1 MPNRLIQNVFH
12 WILLK
17 DISGCP
23 QTSTEWKISKSY
35 QLLLHQLQAHQTLLY
50 WVLPS
55 KRSLSSFLASLLS
68 FLNCLSISALI
79 LFCSFCSSLKQQ
91 AIFIYLLSS
100 SLPHSPESPRI
111 TVFCLLGP
119 GHCLVWN
126 YRRNLCYVSCIYV
139 REGCGLGW
147 CCKCVGP
154 LASQLPLQV
163 IIEV

>member
-23 QTSTEWKISKSY
+23 QTSGEWKISKSY

-91 AIFIYLLSS
+91 AIFIYLLSKLS
-100 SLPHSPESPRI
+100 PSLTRVASYHCFLFIRTWALFSVELSEKLVLCFLYLCEGRVW
-111 TVFCLLGP
+111 TVMVL
-119 GHCLVWN
+119 
-126 YRRNLCYVSCIYV
+126 
-139 REGCGLGW
+139 
-147 CCKCVGP
+147 
-154 LASQLPLQV
+154 
-163 IIEV
+163 